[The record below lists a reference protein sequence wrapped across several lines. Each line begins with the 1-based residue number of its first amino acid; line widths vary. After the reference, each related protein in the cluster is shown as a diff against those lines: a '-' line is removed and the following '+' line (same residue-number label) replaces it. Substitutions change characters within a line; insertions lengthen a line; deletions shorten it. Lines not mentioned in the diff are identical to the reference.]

1 MTALDLISLEDAKDF
16 LVVDYPDRDVEISR
30 HIKSAIGFI
39 ETYTNVIMYERQTVY
54 LMTSNCRD
62 IYDAPIKFAD
72 PTIKT
77 KQNILSVTV
86 FGKQNDIIDAIIGYD
101 DVTKVPGELI
111 EAAYKMIQYLFEN
124 KDIYSA
130 SLPWDIQ
137 VLINKKRR
145 SATF

>member
-1 MTALDLISLEDAKDF
+1 MTALDIISLQDAKDF

-54 LMTSNCRD
+54 LMTGNCRE
-62 IYDAPIKFAD
+62 IYDSPIKFAN

-86 FGKQNDIIDAIIGYD
+86 FGKQDDIIDSIIGYD
-101 DVTKVPGELI
+101 NVEKVPSELI

-124 KDIYSA
+124 HDIYTA
-130 SLPWDIQ
+130 GLPWDIQ
-137 VLINKKRR
+137 MMCNPHRR